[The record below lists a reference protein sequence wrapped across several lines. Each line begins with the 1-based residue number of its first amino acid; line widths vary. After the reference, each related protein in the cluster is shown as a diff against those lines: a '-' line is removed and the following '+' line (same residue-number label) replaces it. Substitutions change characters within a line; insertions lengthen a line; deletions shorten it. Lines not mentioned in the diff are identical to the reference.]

1 MGGGGGHA
9 KLRQHQQVSGRDTG
23 GPGEAMW
30 LDRRG
35 HGNEAEEVVSPD
47 HAQASQAM
55 SESSRNARSVLSKQ
69 NLLDDWSWCSE
80 GGTEAAFRGRTW
92 GRRDPWPGGGGTLG
106 PWGQGE
112 EGPRGQGEE
121 GPRGK
126 EEEGTP
132 GPGGGGTPGWE
143 EVAAVAGNRACGRGS
158 EGGGHPKIDRNQN
171 LQNLPLD

>member
-92 GRRDPWPGGGGTLG
+92 GRRDPWPGGAGTLG

-112 EGPRGQGEE
+112 EGPRSQ
-121 GPRGK
+121 

>member
-1 MGGGGGHA
+1 MGGGGDRA

-55 SESSRNARSVLSKQ
+55 SESSRKARSVLSKQ

-80 GGTEAAFRGRTW
+80 GGTKAAFRGRTG
-92 GRRDPWPGGGGTLG
+92 GRRDPGL
-106 PWGQGE
+106 
-112 EGPRGQGEE
+112 
-121 GPRGK
+121 
-126 EEEGTP
+126 
-132 GPGGGGTPGWE
+132 GGGGTPGPWGQE
-143 EVAAVAGNRACGRGS
+143 EEGPQAPGARGRRDLGARRRRDPGV
-158 EGGGHPKIDRNQN
+158 GGGGCHSWEPSLWLRE
-171 LQNLPLD
+171 